1 MARERELTERFKKR
15 REAQAPRTEEEKQ
28 AAAKKEYDELL
39 NARSGGR
46 YVPPARLRELQQQI
60 TDKKSKEYQRMAWE
74 ALKKSINGLINK
86 VNSSNIKHIVP
97 ELFAENL
104 IRGKGL
110 FARSVM
116 RAAAASTP
124 FIPIYACL
132 VAIVNTKLPQVG
144 ELLLHRLVSQFKKA
158 FKRNDKAVCLSSTA
172 FIAHL
177 CNFGVVSELLPAYIL
192 LLLLNKPTDDSVE
205 IAVGLTKE
213 VGAHLEETNKAIA
226 TVVYDQFRNLLHE
239 ADLDKRQQ
247 YAIEVLFQIRKD
259 RYKDNPAVP
268 EALDILPEEDLI
280 EHRIG
285 LDDDLSTQDT
295 ANIFR
300 FDPDYEENEAAYSK
314 LKAQILG
321 EEEGSDDEAEYETGS
336 SSDDAEDIK
345 EREMEIKDQT
355 NQDLV
360 NLRRTIYL
368 TIMSSSTFE
377 EATHKLMKINL
388 PPEKETE
395 LVSMLVE
402 VCCQEKT
409 YSKLYVQ
416 LPLDDELAADEW

>member
-1 MARERELTERFKKR
+1 M
-15 REAQAPRTEEEKQ
+15 
-28 AAAKKEYDELL
+28 
-39 NARSGGR
+39 
-46 YVPPARLRELQQQI
+46 
-60 TDKKSKEYQRMAWE
+60 
-74 ALKKSINGLINK
+74 
-86 VNSSNIKHIVP
+86 
-97 ELFAENL
+97 
-104 IRGKGL
+104 
-110 FARSVM
+110 
-116 RAAAASTP
+116 
-124 FIPIYACL
+124 
-132 VAIVNTKLPQVG
+132 
-144 ELLLHRLVSQFKKA
+144 
-158 FKRNDKAVCLSSTA
+158 
-172 FIAHL
+172 
-177 CNFGVVSELLPAYIL
+177 
-192 LLLLNKPTDDSVE
+192 NKPTDDSVE

-259 RYKDNPAVP
+259 QYKDNPAIP

-285 LDDDLSTQDT
+285 LDDELSTQDT
-295 ANIFR
+295 ANVFR
-300 FDPDYEENEAAYSK
+300 FDPEYEENEAAYSK

-321 EEEGSDDEAEYETGS
+321 GEEGSGDDAEYETDS
-336 SSDDAEDIK
+336 SSEDEEDVK

-388 PPEKETE
+388 PPEKESE

-409 YSKLYVQ
+409 YSKLYVKIARH
-416 LPLDDELAADEW
+416 LE